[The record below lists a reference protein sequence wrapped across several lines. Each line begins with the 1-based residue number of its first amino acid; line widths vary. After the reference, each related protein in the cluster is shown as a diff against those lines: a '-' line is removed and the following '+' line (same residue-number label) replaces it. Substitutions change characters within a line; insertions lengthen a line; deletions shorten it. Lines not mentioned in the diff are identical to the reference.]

1 MTRGDE
7 TMKKNRIT
15 RFCTMSFVMISILSV
30 FIPNYEVHAQRMT
43 KKAVTI
49 RTGQK
54 KKIKIGQKNVKE
66 IRVKSS
72 KKSVATVKLAGKK
85 AIRITGKKAGK
96 SVITV
101 KVTTKQ
107 KKVKVI
113 QYKVT
118 VKRRKASDKKKTNQ
132 DNTSKQPTPPTN
144 QSVDVKAEY
153 SYELKIMNSQD
164 KNLYNDSKVVI
175 YVKTNN
181 PNPYSF
187 KADCGTSRLVKKEDE
202 SGVFYTTEDEFHEII
217 APKEYADV
225 HYTNDYNA
233 VNGGYLFIYQWDT
246 AGTKNFTIQ
255 EKVGEKWVSA
265 AKMSIELKDKEKAE
279 REWVQG
285 VLANVTDETMTKAE
299 RLEKVKD
306 YILAEFKYDR
316 NNEQG
321 EITLLKDVGVYWE
334 RKHIDCWDATNMMCR
349 FAKELG
355 LESRWTYA
363 GYKLHYYA
371 TITIDGE
378 DYDYDAC
385 PVSET
390 GWTTEWEYIL

>member
-1 MTRGDE
+1 MARGDD
-7 TMKKNRIT
+7 TMKKSRT
-15 RFCTMSFVMISILSV
+15 MKFCTMSLAMISILSV
-30 FIPNYEVHAQRMT
+30 FIPDYEVHAQRMT

-54 KKIKIGQKNVKE
+54 KKIKIGQKNVKK

-72 KKSVATVKLAGKK
+72 KKSVAIVKSAGKK

-96 SVITV
+96 TIITV
-101 KVTTKQ
+101 KVTTKK

-118 VKRRKASDKKKTNQ
+118 VKKRKASDKKKTQ

-164 KNLYNDSKVVI
+164 KNLYNGSKVVI
-175 YVKTNN
+175 YIKTNN
-181 PNPYSF
+181 PDPYSF

-202 SGVFYTTEDEFHEII
+202 NGVFYTTEDEFHEII

-225 HYTNDYNA
+225 HYTNEYNA
-233 VNGGYLFIYQWDT
+233 VNGGYLFIYEWDT
-246 AGTKNFTIQ
+246 PGTKNFTIQ
-255 EKVGEKWVSA
+255 EKVGEKWVTT
-265 AKMSIELKDKEKAE
+265 AKMNIVLKDKEKAE
-279 REWVQG
+279 QEWVQA
-285 VLANVTDETMTKAE
+285 VLEEVTDDTMTKAE
-299 RLEKVKD
+299 KLEKVES
-306 YILAEFKYDR
+306 YILQEFKYDR

-321 EITLLKDVGVYWE
+321 DITLLKDVGVYWE
-334 RKHIDCWDATNMMCR
+334 RKYIDCWDATNIMCR

-390 GWTTEWEYIL
+390 GWITEWEYVL

>member
-1 MTRGDE
+1 MKGDE
-7 TMKKNRIT
+7 IMKKNRKM
-15 RFCTMSFVMISILSV
+15 RLLILVLTLTFIFTATIQGTEVSAKSV
-30 FIPNYEVHAQRMT
+30 T
-43 KKAVTI
+43 KKSVTL
-49 RTGQK
+49 RVGQK
-54 KKIKIGQKNVKE
+54 KQLSIKVAKAKKLK
-66 IRVKSS
+66 VKSS
-72 KKSVATVKLAGKK
+72 KKSVAAVKAIGKK
-85 AIRITGKKAGK
+85 AVRITGKKAGK
-96 SVITV
+96 AVITV
-101 KVTTKQ
+101 KVITKK
-107 KKVKVI
+107 KKVKTI
-113 QYKVT
+113 RYKVT
-118 VKRRKASDKKKTNQ
+118 VKKKKSTDKKDSDDKPVP
-132 DNTSKQPTPPTN
+132 KKPTPAPEQPADAKPKYN
-144 QSVDVKAEY
+144 
-153 SYELKIMNSQD
+153 YELKIMNSQD

-175 YVKTNN
+175 YVKTDN

-279 REWVQG
+279 REWAQS
-285 VLANVTDETMTKAE
+285 VLANVTDETMTKAD
-299 RLEKVKD
+299 RLEKVKN

-334 RKHIDCWDATNMMCR
+334 RKHIDCWDATNMMCL

-371 TITIDGE
+371 TVTIDGQ

-385 PVSET
+385 PMSET
-390 GWTTEWEYIL
+390 GWTTEWEYVM